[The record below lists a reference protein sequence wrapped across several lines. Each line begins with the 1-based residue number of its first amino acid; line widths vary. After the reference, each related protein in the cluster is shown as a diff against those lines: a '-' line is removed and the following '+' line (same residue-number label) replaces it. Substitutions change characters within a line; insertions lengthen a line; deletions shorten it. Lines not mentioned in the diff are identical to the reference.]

1 MHSNTIS
8 TGNTGRSSLR
18 QSLLVITLYWVVLTA
33 TTIYAMSNHL
43 DGFVCIAIFLGALLC
58 LIEASANLIVDTY
71 KEISRRRNIRHCM
84 HNYQQALEV
93 CNREGAVS
101 HEDVE

>member
-8 TGNTGRSSLR
+8 TGNTGGLSLK
-18 QSLLVITLYWVVLTA
+18 QSLLVIAFCWVALIA
-33 TTIYAMSNHL
+33 TVNYAVGNHFDDL
-43 DGFVCIAIFLGALLC
+43 LCLVIFLGALLC

-71 KEISRRRNIRHCM
+71 KEISRRRNIRHCL